1 MGNKAKSKRKHVF
14 SLATFNVRGL
24 SKENKQ
30 NQLARD
36 IEKYNVDICCLQEV
50 KIKEVVDK
58 NVGNCRLITVGAE
71 MKDYGNGFMISSK
84 WKDAI
89 SNYWKVS
96 ERISVIQIK
105 TNKSIKNKNIN
116 DNNYHTIL
124 NGTKMKISKTKQTRH
139 TITIINV
146 YAPTTERVIENF
158 KELDIMYTQLND
170 LVNKFK
176 KLSTSL
182 VCIATRK

>member
-1 MGNKAKSKRKHVF
+1 M
-14 SLATFNVRGL
+14 
-24 SKENKQ
+24 
-30 NQLARD
+30 
-36 IEKYNVDICCLQEV
+36 QEV

-71 MKDYGNGFMISSK
+71 MKDYGNDFMISSK

-124 NGTKMKISKTKQTRH
+124 NGTKMKISKTKQTSH

-146 YAPTTERVIENF
+146 YAPTTERVKENF
-158 KELDIMYTQLND
+158 KELDIMYTQ
-170 LVNKFK
+170 
-176 KLSTSL
+176 
-182 VCIATRK
+182 